1 MENSPAVSRR
11 ALLNGSGAVV
21 LTGSLALS
29 MPFAQS
35 ATAAPP
41 NAPDTAPAKPP
52 YKGPTRMRPT
62 YHFSVPDNW
71 KNDPQRPIYI
81 DGEYHY
87 YYLYNADYLQG
98 GGGTSWRRATTTDH
112 VSFRDR
118 GVAIPKFSNGNGDCW
133 SGCLVIDERNTAGY
147 GENAVVALVTQAP
160 QGRQAQ
166 YLWYSTDRGRSFQ
179 PGGTAPVLPNP
190 GVQDFRDPKV
200 IWDADRGQWFMV
212 NAEGQKLGFYTSPN
226 LRSWRRVGEFV
237 RTDLGL
243 LECPDLF
250 RMTADDGTS
259 HWILGTSANGKGRGL
274 PATYAY
280 WTGAFNGITF
290 APDHAEPEWLDYG
303 YDFYGAVTYP
313 HHDAS
318 GAEDATLRRA
328 LGWANFWDYPHNT
341 PTLATDAYNGDDMI
355 VRDIR
360 LKKADGSYHLV
371 STPTTGLANHIKRT
385 HHLGD
390 VKVTGTHDLDIS
402 SPAYDLTCELVWDP
416 AAPPSNIG
424 LEICRASGGGRHVA
438 AGAFL
443 RGPFAYVNR
452 RPTINP
458 TGGESQTPIDPSAG
472 RLTLRL
478 LVDRTSVEM
487 FVGDGRVVHSHRVFP
502 LEGDNNIRL
511 YANDGTATFSDL
523 TINEINATT

>member
-1 MENSPAVSRR
+1 
-11 ALLNGSGAVV
+11 
-21 LTGSLALS
+21 
-29 MPFAQS
+29 
-35 ATAAPP
+35 
-41 NAPDTAPAKPP
+41 
-52 YKGPTRMRPT
+52 MRPT

-87 YYLYNADYLQG
+87 YYLYNGDYLQG

-118 GVAIPKFSNGNGDCW
+118 GVAIPKFSNDNGDCW

-147 GENAVVALVTQAP
+147 GENAVIALVTQAP

-179 PGGTAPVLPNP
+179 PGDPAPVLPNP

-226 LRSWRRVGEFV
+226 LRSWQRVGEFI

-250 RMTADDGTS
+250 QMTADDGTS
-259 HWILGTSANGKGRGL
+259 HWVLGTSANGKGRGL

-280 WTGAFNGITF
+280 WIGSFNGTTF
-290 APDHAEPEWLDYG
+290 VPDQAEPEWLDYG

-313 HHDAS
+313 HHDTS

-355 VRDIR
+355 VRDVR
-360 LKKADGSYHLV
+360 LKKEGTSYHLV
-371 STPTTGLANHIKRT
+371 SAPTAGLSDHVKQSHR
-385 HHLGD
+385 LGD
-390 VKVTGTHDLDIS
+390 VTVTGTRDLDINS
-402 SPAYDLTCELVWDP
+402 LAYDLNCELRWDP
-416 AAPPSNIG
+416 ARPPANVG
-424 LEICRASGGGRHVA
+424 LEICRAAGGGRHVA

-443 RGPFAYVNR
+443 RGPFVYVNR

-472 RLTLRL
+472 RLTLRI
-478 LVDRTSVEM
+478 LVDRTSVEL

-502 LEGDNNIRL
+502 LDGDNGIRL
-511 YANDGTATFSDL
+511 YAHEGTATFGNL
-523 TINEINATT
+523 TINEISALS